1 MDTSTAKNFL
11 SSAASGAWNKIK
23 EILNGIKGF
32 ASKIKEKIS
41 GTTEE
46 WKKKKEDFGKNEEK
60 SEFALTDDQKK
71 SLYGKSDV
79 KLMPIP
85 ENATDDQKKDV
96 MIMNTAYLTAAFDS
110 ASSSA
115 SKTGF
120 DRESVKSLVNDM
132 GEYHNKL
139 KELDKSDPDFDETV
153 AKLKEDYPEDVV
165 KLYDKVSASIEA
177 YENSKTEAVNKS
189 GEDGSDYASVL
200 KKNYQLAYAAG
211 DISEDQFSE
220 YLADKKTSLLS
231 LSSDQYVGDT
241 AIMEDDKVLT
251 DNTVNPDYVDN
262 MTIDTYES
270 TELDDTTDNKT
281 EDKSKDAPQD
291 GDASKESSKAESSDE
306 ASTPAGDD
314 EESEGSSGKTDD
326 DLSQLVNEEL
336 GISISKEDYAKLAS
350 LCQNVSLTKVMTNE
364 DLYKSYLESVQCVDS
379 PEILPADADPKDG
392 AYKLKT
398 TADVVKAEEARTD
411 FVKEM
416 CTRSGL
422 DADTADKFTQ
432 TLDKVFKEKM
442 DIDLSGISDPTSTS
456 KNYDAKT
463 KIAKDV
469 SQWMAQPCNKFS
481 QYKLVFDLACEGTKK
496 WMTQEKQAGD
506 IVSDDLNDPEKQQ
519 GYTV

>member
-189 GEDGSDYASVL
+189 
-200 KKNYQLAYAAG
+200 AG

-326 DLSQLVNEEL
+326 DLSQLGVYL
-336 GISISKEDYAKLAS
+336 SAKKIMQS
-350 LCQNVSLTKVMTNE
+350 LHLCARM
-364 DLYKSYLESVQCVDS
+364 YL
-379 PEILPADADPKDG
+379 LL
-392 AYKLKT
+392 KL
-398 TADVVKAEEARTD
+398 
-411 FVKEM
+411 
-416 CTRSGL
+416 
-422 DADTADKFTQ
+422 
-432 TLDKVFKEKM
+432 
-442 DIDLSGISDPTSTS
+442 
-456 KNYDAKT
+456 
-463 KIAKDV
+463 
-469 SQWMAQPCNKFS
+469 
-481 QYKLVFDLACEGTKK
+481 
-496 WMTQEKQAGD
+496 
-506 IVSDDLNDPEKQQ
+506 
-519 GYTV
+519 